1 MARVETVVQTQ
12 LSNGDTIKITCLGRK
27 YNYIRIHYADQAPDC
42 INGVSMDTARRMF
55 ANAIKSD
62 VLEVGND

>member
-1 MARVETVVQTQ
+1 MKGLETVVQSQ

-27 YNYIRIHYADQAPDC
+27 YNFVKIHYADQAPDC
-42 INGVSMDTARRMF
+42 TNGVSMDTARKLF

-62 VLEVGND
+62 VLEVEHD